1 LTKSPVARNFFAK
14 KETVMPDDK
23 ALKARSPNYPA
34 ISLATALDHIT
45 KIFKKIQ
52 THPAPQ
58 DVILSAMG
66 YKSYNGASAPAFSG
80 LIKYGLLDKVSKD
93 YKLSERAISIE
104 VPRNTSE
111 KERAIKDALRSP
123 ALFAKL
129 LDQFCGQLPDDSLV
143 RANLIREGF
152 GATAVPQ
159 IIQAL
164 RESVELAARYGGA
177 YDPHETQRQEDAAV
191 FAESQAEPAAP
202 EPANVS
208 AVQRTEAV
216 KATEYAEGERELL
229 HGPLSRSA
237 SYRLVIKGDA
247 GPKEI
252 GKLIKILELQKSL
265 LEDDEDEVAH

>member
-1 LTKSPVARNFFAK
+1 
-14 KETVMPDDK
+14 MDDK
-23 ALKARSPNYPA
+23 ALKSRSPNYPA
-34 ISLATALDHIT
+34 ISLATALEHIS

-52 THPAPQ
+52 THAAPQ

-66 YKSYNGASAPAFSG
+66 YKSYNGASAGQFSG
-80 LIKYGLLDKVSKD
+80 LIKFGLLDKISKD
-93 YKLSERAISIE
+93 YKLSSRAISIE
-104 VPRNTSE
+104 VPRNTAE
-111 KERAIKDALRSP
+111 KERAIKEALRAP

-129 LDQFCGQLPDDSLV
+129 LDQFQGQLPDDSLI

-164 RESVELAARYGGA
+164 RESVELAARYGGE

-191 FAESQAEPAAP
+191 FEEPQATPAPAP
-202 EPANVS
+202 EPVHLVAS
-208 AVQRTEAV
+208 QRAEEAKTV
-216 KATEYAEGERELL
+216 AYAEGERELL

-237 SYRLVIKGDA
+237 SYRLVIKGEA